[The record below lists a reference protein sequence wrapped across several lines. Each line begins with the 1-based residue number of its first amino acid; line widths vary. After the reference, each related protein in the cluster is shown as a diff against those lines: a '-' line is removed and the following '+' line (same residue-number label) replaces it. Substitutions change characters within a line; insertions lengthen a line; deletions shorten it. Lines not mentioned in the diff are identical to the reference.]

1 MPALISA
8 GYRTRYGVPQDYR
21 QALQLY
27 TQAAQEYRD
36 FETGQQHAGHPM
48 AQNNLL
54 LYRDGKGTK
63 PDAFTAVKWFRKS
76 AEASN
81 HHAHHNLGIMFE
93 RGLGVKPDI
102 RKALEHYEQA
112 LNAGNVYSMNAVA
125 WLLRRENPSRA
136 TRNWPL
142 NIIRR

>member
-1 MPALISA
+1 M
-8 GYRTRYGVPQDYR
+8 GC
-21 QALQLY
+21 
-27 TQAAQEYRD
+27 
-36 FETGQQHAGHPM
+36 
-48 AQNNLL
+48 

-63 PDAFTAVKWFRKS
+63 ADAFTAGEVVPQIS
-76 AEASN
+76 EAGN

-125 WLLRRENPSRA
+125 WLFEQRQIRPTQPETGREVLYAAAERGYSMACTTSPVCISMDVA
-136 TRNWPL
+136 
-142 NIIRR
+142 